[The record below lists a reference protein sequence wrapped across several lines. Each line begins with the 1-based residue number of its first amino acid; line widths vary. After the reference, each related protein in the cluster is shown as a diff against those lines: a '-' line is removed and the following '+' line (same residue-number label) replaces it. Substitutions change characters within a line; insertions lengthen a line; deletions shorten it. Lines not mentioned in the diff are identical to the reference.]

1 MRNRLIAARSKRPF
15 NAVCSQ
21 LANVSRVDITMA
33 SLKMS
38 PIMKTKR
45 TFQFLS
51 LVCPLAMLSLE
62 AQARLFTDDQGR
74 QVEAEIVGTRG
85 DNVVLSSQGAR
96 GQWPVSRLAAKDQ
109 AYVKEWTA
117 SHTAVKKVGVQVFE
131 RDGIGEKGEFP
142 KEEKGSSP
150 LPEKLPIGPKVETKA
165 AYHHC
170 DLTISNTANVDAS
183 LLKVDYVLYTIN
195 DDGSVGA
202 NAGTQPI
209 ASLPAGKSSNIT
221 TEGITALRT
230 KTTKLKLNI
239 TRNNASVSEKTDR
252 SKDQFGGCW
261 VRVSGPDGTVIGEAK
276 KLTPAL
282 EKLDP
287 PWSEVAVKE
296 EEIPVLKSFEGFKEL
311 LKKVLPPG
319 GGPLRREGGP
329 RLPGLPK
336 P

>member
-1 MRNRLIAARSKRPF
+1 
-15 NAVCSQ
+15 
-21 LANVSRVDITMA
+21 
-33 SLKMS
+33 
-38 PIMKTKR
+38 MKSKR
-45 TFQFLS
+45 TFFFLS
-51 LVCPLAMLSLE
+51 FVCPMAMLTLQV
-62 AQARLFTDDQGR
+62 QAHLFTDDQGR
-74 QVEAEIVGTRG
+74 QVEADVVGTRG
-85 DNVVLSSQGAR
+85 ENVILSSQGAR
-96 GQWPVSRLAAKDQ
+96 GQWPVARLSAKDQ
-109 AYVKEWTA
+109 AYVKEWTT

-131 RDGIGEKGEFP
+131 RDGIGAKGEFA
-142 KEEKGSSP
+142 KEEKAAGSP
-150 LPEKLPIGPKVETKA
+150 LPEKLPIGPKVETKT

-170 DLTISNTANVDAS
+170 DLTISNTAAVDAS

-202 NAGTQPI
+202 NAGTQPV
-209 ASLPAGKSSNIT
+209 ASLPAGKSANIT

-296 EEIPVLKSFEGFKEL
+296 EEIPVLKSLEGFKEL

-319 GGPLRREGGP
+319 GPLRREGGP
-329 RLPGLPK
+329 LLPRLPK